1 MNGELPNPPI
11 PIGTYATF
19 YLSSSLIYTSGHI
32 PITDVYIEEYIGKV
46 GKEVTIEKAY
56 DASSLIC
63 DLTIA
68 TILNNN
74 VEISSIAP
82 INVIGYVNAIDT
94 FENHADVLN
103 GFTDKLVKYFPD
115 ESLPTRTA
123 VGVTSLPKN
132 VCVEIQS
139 IFKLKKDS

>member
-1 MNGELPNPPI
+1 MNEELPNPPI

-32 PITDVYIEEYIGKV
+32 PITDVYTEEYIGKV
-46 GKEVTIEKAY
+46 GKEVTVEKAY
-56 DASSLIC
+56 DASSLVC
-63 DLTIA
+63 NLTIA

-103 GFTDKLVKYFPD
+103 GFTDKLVKYFPE

>member
-1 MNGELPNPPI
+1 MNEELPNPPI

-32 PITDVYIEEYIGKV
+32 PITDGYIEEYIGKV
-46 GKEVTIEKAY
+46 GKEVTIKKAY
-56 DASSLIC
+56 DASSLVC

>member
-1 MNGELPNPPI
+1 MNEELPNPPI

-46 GKEVTIEKAY
+46 GKEVTIQKAY
-56 DASSLIC
+56 DASSLVC
-63 DLTIA
+63 NLTIA

>member
-1 MNGELPNPPI
+1 MNEELPNPPI

-46 GKEVTIEKAY
+46 GKEVTIQKAY
-56 DASSLIC
+56 NASSLVC

-82 INVIGYVNAIDT
+82 INVIGYVNAFDT

>member
-1 MNGELPNPPI
+1 MNEELPNPPI
-11 PIGTYATF
+11 PIGTYTTF

-46 GKEVTIEKAY
+46 GKEVTVEKAY
-56 DASSLIC
+56 DASSLVC
-63 DLTIA
+63 NLTIA

>member
-1 MNGELPNPPI
+1 M
-11 PIGTYATF
+11 AF
-19 YLSSSLIYTSGHI
+19 R
-32 PITDVYIEEYIGKV
+32 
-46 GKEVTIEKAY
+46 KEVTVEKAY
-56 DASSLIC
+56 DASSLVC

-103 GFTDKLVKYFPD
+103 GFTDKIVKYFPD

>member
-1 MNGELPNPPI
+1 MNEELPKPPI
-11 PIGTYATF
+11 PIGTYTTF

-32 PITDVYIEEYIGKV
+32 PITDTYIEEYIGKV

-56 DASSLIC
+56 DASSLVC

-82 INVIGYVNAIDT
+82 INVIGYVNAIET

-123 VGVTSLPKN
+123 VGVASLPKN

>member
-1 MNGELPNPPI
+1 MNEELPKPPI
-11 PIGTYATF
+11 PIGTYTTF

-32 PITDVYIEEYIGKV
+32 PLTDTYIEEYIGKV

-56 DASSLIC
+56 DASSLVC

-82 INVIGYVNAIDT
+82 INVIGYINAIET

-123 VGVTSLPKN
+123 VGVSSLPKN

>member
-1 MNGELPNPPI
+1 MNEELPNPPI

-32 PITDVYIEEYIGKV
+32 PITDIYIDEYIGKV

-56 DASSLIC
+56 DASSLVC

-123 VGVTSLPKN
+123 VGVASLPKN

-139 IFKLKKDS
+139 IFMLKKDS

>member
-1 MNGELPNPPI
+1 MNEELPNPPI

-32 PITDVYIEEYIGKV
+32 PITDVYTEEYIGKV
-46 GKEVTIEKAY
+46 GKEVTVEKAY
-56 DASSLIC
+56 DLVSNKREKIN
-63 DLTIA
+63 T

>member
-1 MNGELPNPPI
+1 MNEELPKPPI
-11 PIGTYATF
+11 PIGTYTTF

-32 PITDVYIEEYIGKV
+32 PITDIYIDEYIGKV

-123 VGVTSLPKN
+123 VGVSSLPKN

-139 IFKLKKDS
+139 IFKLKKDI

>member
-32 PITDVYIEEYIGKV
+32 PITDIYIDEYIGKV

-82 INVIGYVNAIDT
+82 INVIGYVNAIET

-123 VGVTSLPKN
+123 VGVASLPKN

-139 IFKLKKDS
+139 IFMLKKDS

>member
-46 GKEVTIEKAY
+46 GKEVTIQKAY
-56 DASSLIC
+56 DASSLVC

>member
-1 MNGELPNPPI
+1 MNEELPNPPI

-32 PITDVYIEEYIGKV
+32 PITDIYIDEYIGKV

>member
-1 MNGELPNPPI
+1 MNEELPNPPI

-32 PITDVYIEEYIGKV
+32 PITDVYIDEYIGKV

-82 INVIGYVNAIDT
+82 INVIGYVNAIET

-123 VGVTSLPKN
+123 VGVASLPKN

>member
-1 MNGELPNPPI
+1 MNEELPNPPI

-56 DASSLIC
+56 DASSLVC

-123 VGVTSLPKN
+123 VGVASLPKN

-139 IFKLKKDS
+139 IFKLKKDN

>member
-1 MNGELPNPPI
+1 MNEELPNPPI

-56 DASSLIC
+56 DASSLVC

-82 INVIGYVNAIDT
+82 INVIGYINAIDT

-123 VGVTSLPKN
+123 VGVSSLPKN

>member
-1 MNGELPNPPI
+1 MNEELPNPPI

-32 PITDVYIEEYIGKV
+32 PITDVYTEEYIGKV
-46 GKEVTIEKAY
+46 GKEVTVEKAY
-56 DASSLIC
+56 DASSLVC
-63 DLTIA
+63 NLTIA

>member
-1 MNGELPNPPI
+1 MNEELPKPPI
-11 PIGTYATF
+11 PIGTYTTF

-32 PITDVYIEEYIGKV
+32 PITDTYIEEYIGKV

-56 DASSLIC
+56 DASSLVC

-82 INVIGYVNAIDT
+82 INVIGYINAIET

-123 VGVTSLPKN
+123 VGVSSLPKN

-139 IFKLKKDS
+139 IFKLKKDI

>member
-1 MNGELPNPPI
+1 MNEELPNPPI

-32 PITDVYIEEYIGKV
+32 PITDIYIEEYIGKV

-123 VGVTSLPKN
+123 VGVASLPKN

>member
-1 MNGELPNPPI
+1 M
-11 PIGTYATF
+11 
-19 YLSSSLIYTSGHI
+19 
-32 PITDVYIEEYIGKV
+32 V
-46 GKEVTIEKAY
+46 
-56 DASSLIC
+56 C

-115 ESLPTRTA
+115 ESLPPRTA
-123 VGVTSLPKN
+123 VGVASLPKN

>member
-1 MNGELPNPPI
+1 MNEELPNPPI

-32 PITDVYIEEYIGKV
+32 PITDIYIDEYIGKV

-123 VGVTSLPKN
+123 VGVASLPKN

>member
-1 MNGELPNPPI
+1 MNEELPNPPI

-123 VGVTSLPKN
+123 VGVASLPKN

-139 IFKLKKDS
+139 IFMLKKDS

>member
-1 MNGELPNPPI
+1 MNEELPNPPI

-56 DASSLIC
+56 DASSLVC

-123 VGVTSLPKN
+123 VGVASLPKN

>member
-32 PITDVYIEEYIGKV
+32 PITDIYIDEYIGKV

-74 VEISSIAP
+74 VEISSVAP

-123 VGVTSLPKN
+123 VGVASLPKN

-139 IFKLKKDS
+139 IFMLKKDS

>member
-32 PITDVYIEEYIGKV
+32 PITDIYIDEYIGKV

-123 VGVTSLPKN
+123 VGVASLPKN

-139 IFKLKKDS
+139 IFMLKKDS

>member
-1 MNGELPNPPI
+1 MNEELPNPPI

-46 GKEVTIEKAY
+46 GKEVTIQKAY
-56 DASSLIC
+56 DASSLVC

>member
-32 PITDVYIEEYIGKV
+32 PITDIYIDEYIGKV

-74 VEISSIAP
+74 VEISSVAP

-123 VGVTSLPKN
+123 VGVASLPKN

-139 IFKLKKDS
+139 IFTLKKDS

>member
-1 MNGELPNPPI
+1 MNEELPNPPI

-32 PITDVYIEEYIGKV
+32 PITDVYTEEYIGKV
-46 GKEVTIEKAY
+46 GKEVTVEKAY
-56 DASSLIC
+56 DASSLVC

>member
-1 MNGELPNPPI
+1 MNEELPNPPI

-56 DASSLIC
+56 DASSLVC
-63 DLTIA
+63 NLTIA